1 MTTIMNSDDF
11 LDIGLS
17 IIGRPVNSDKLA
29 RDRFASS
36 YGTEPLIV
44 AILWQMLMNNSNKCD
59 NSKPYPKHLLW
70 ALMFLKSY
78 DTEMNIASRLR
89 VDEKTYRKWLWII
102 LPWIATL
109 KRDVVSLL
117 C

>member
-1 MTTIMNSDDF
+1 MDFLDASAF

-17 IIGRPVNSDKLA
+17 IIGRSVKSKKLA

-44 AILWQMLMNNSNKCD
+44 AIVWDMMKNSNKNSIPD
-59 NSKPYPKHLLW
+59 NKPYPKHLLW

-109 KRDVVSLL
+109 KREVVS
-117 C
+117 

>member
-1 MTTIMNSDDF
+1 MNLDAADF
-11 LDIGLS
+11 LDIGLA
-17 IIGRPVNSDKLA
+17 IIGRSVKSEKLA

-36 YGTEPLIV
+36 YGTEPLIA
-44 AILWQMLMNNSNKCD
+44 AILWEMMMNSNIQYD
-59 NSKPYPKHLLW
+59 KPFPKHLLW

-109 KRDVVSLL
+109 KREAVS
-117 C
+117 